1 MSKKIVRVMVFYDD
15 GTFDEVKAEKQSTL
29 TYPPGVR
36 SPEFPQSEKPFTI
49 PNNPWTIPPCAKC
62 GSTNK
67 INCTIPDCPTGW
79 GNPWDNRN
87 KVID

>member
-15 GTFDEVKAEKQSTL
+15 GTFDEVKATQESTL

-36 SPEFPQSEKPFTI
+36 SPEPVRRE
-49 PNNPWTIPPCAKC
+49 PWTPVNPSPWIIPPCSKC
-62 GSTNK
+62 GSTSNLG
-67 INCTIPDCPTGW
+67 CQMPDCPSGW
-79 GNPWDNRN
+79 GKPWDNST

>member
-1 MSKKIVRVMVFYDD
+1 MSKKIVRVMVFYED
-15 GTFDEVKAEKQSTL
+15 GTFDEVKAERQSTL

-36 SPEFPQSEKPFTI
+36 GPIDTMPNI
-49 PNNPWTIPPCAKC
+49 PAPWVVPPCAKC
-62 GSTNK
+62 GRTDK
-67 INCTIPDCPTGW
+67 GVCTIPDCPTGW